1 MSNMEDELYEPKK
14 STIVSVRLNDKEMR
28 ILEAIIRQKETTQS
42 KVLKQALRNEGARL
56 KIK

>member
-1 MSNMEDELYEPKK
+1 MEDELYEPKK
-14 STIVSVRLNDKEMR
+14 STIISVRLDAEEMR
-28 ILEAIIRQKETTQS
+28 ILEAIVRAKKTTQS